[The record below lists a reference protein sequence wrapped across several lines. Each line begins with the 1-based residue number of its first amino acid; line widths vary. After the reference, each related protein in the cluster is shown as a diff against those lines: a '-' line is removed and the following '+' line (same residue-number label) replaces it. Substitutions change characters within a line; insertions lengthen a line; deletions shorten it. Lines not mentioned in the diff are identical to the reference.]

1 MLYLH
6 HGMGY
11 GFTGG
16 YHEYF
21 NELVDLDSL
30 IYLMLANDLI
40 HELNPDAITIAEDVS
55 GYPSLCRSI
64 KDGGIGFDYRMAMA
78 IPDKYIKLLKEY
90 KDDDWDMGDLTHT
103 LTNRR
108 HLEKCICYTECHD

>member
-90 KDDDWDMGDLTHT
+90 KDDDWDMGDITHT

-108 HLEKCICYTECHD
+108 HLEKCICYAECHD